1 MRLEVEMSLV
11 APIRNLW
18 EVFAKTSEGVS
29 SIVGVASERGMMG
42 ALREL
47 LGLSPEG
54 LKGQVDAILGVG
66 IIQLLNEGDRR
77 GVNTAL
83 SYREY
88 TLGFLDEMKQLGDV
102 LYKFSSEDLD
112 QTNEAVEEMK
122 AFLGDK
128 ESKYGR
134 SKRERELESELQ
146 SLRERVREISELTEG
161 GQTEESPSF
170 EE

>member
-1 MRLEVEMSLV
+1 MSLV

-18 EVFAKTSEGVS
+18 EVFAKTTEGVS
-29 SIVGVASERGMMG
+29 SIMGVADERGMMG
-42 ALREL
+42 VLREL

-66 IIQLLNEGDRR
+66 IIQLLNEGDKR

-88 TLGFLDEMKQLGDV
+88 VLGFLDEMKELGDI
-102 LYKFSSEDLD
+102 LYRFSSEDLD
-112 QTNEAVEEMK
+112 QTNKAVEEMK
-122 AFLGDK
+122 TFIADK

-134 SKRERELESELQ
+134 SKRERELESELL
-146 SLRERVREISELTEG
+146 SLREKVREISELTEG
-161 GQTEESPSF
+161 DQTGEPPSF